1 MISQSMMPF
10 SGVVLIRRSAT
21 SGKPGMFEV
30 ILRTLETSTV
40 WFQDSMPLP
49 SLYGILL
56 VLVQSIGKFIG
67 CIPCESSTST

>member
-1 MISQSMMPF
+1 MMPF

-49 SLYGILL
+49 SLYEIL
-56 VLVQSIGKFIG
+56 VLAQSMGRLGKG
-67 CIPCESSTST
+67 VPCESLTST